1 VPTAEE
7 IHKVPT
13 VLVVDDEPTLRK
25 LMQLVLER
33 EGFRVLTAQNGYD
46 AMDVSKSHVGA
57 IDVLVSDVMMP
68 GMDGPTLVDEL
79 RETDPNLPVLFVTG
93 SWERVPVHRDEPFPI
108 IEKPFSP
115 GNLVLTIR
123 KLLAQRRH

>member
-1 VPTAEE
+1 VPTAE

-46 AMDVSKSHVGA
+46 AMDVSESHRGV
-57 IDVLVSDVMMP
+57 IDMLVSDVMMP
-68 GMDGPTLVDEL
+68 GMDGPTLAGEL

-93 SWERVPVHRDEPFPI
+93 SCECVPVHKDELFPI

-115 GNLVLTIR
+115 RNLVLTIR
-123 KLLAQRRH
+123 KLLDQRH

>member
-1 VPTAEE
+1 MPTAEE
-7 IHKVPT
+7 THKVPT

-33 EGFRVLTAQNGYD
+33 EGFHVLTAQNGYD
-46 AMDVSKSHVGA
+46 AIGVSESHRGE

-68 GMDGPTLVDEL
+68 GMDGPTLANEL
-79 RETDPNLPVLFVTG
+79 LETDPNLPVLFVTG
-93 SWERVPVHRDEPFPI
+93 SCERVPVARHEPFPI

-115 GNLVLTIR
+115 RNLVLTIR
-123 KLLAQRRH
+123 KLLDQRH

>member
-1 VPTAEE
+1 VPTIGETY
-7 IHKVPT
+7 KVPT

-46 AMDVSKSHVGA
+46 AMDVSESHRGA

-68 GMDGPTLVDEL
+68 GMDGPTLADEL

-93 SWERVPVHRDEPFPI
+93 SCERVPVNKDESFPI

-123 KLLAQRRH
+123 KLLAQRH